1 MHADAPRVEAV
12 DLVACF
18 QGVVFE
24 LCFHQEV
31 GGFLKARHSCN
42 GSQPRDGAPVVGALS
57 WDVPSLKSA
66 AKLRI
71 FSETENPRNPMN
83 DSEKKSEE
91 IQGAKTPVNLRIN
104 SDDLKSEKSAKSDD
118 SPAESKES
126 AKETPSV
133 DFNTTCFSGKNVVT
147 LCRGRGS
154 ALHLRPFS
162 RIFGSVF
169 RSRRALAPKILS
181 VSPSKIEVSAG
192 GAQAFCGGAGGA
204 ARERKLNMLI
214 MKCAYLR
221 LS

>member
-1 MHADAPRVEAV
+1 M

-24 LCFHQEV
+24 LCVHQEV
-31 GGFLKARHSCN
+31 GGFLKVRHSCN

-104 SDDLKSEKSAKSDD
+104 SGDLKSEKSAKSDD
-118 SPAESKES
+118 PPRREQRISKRN
-126 AKETPSV
+126 AV
-133 DFNTTCFSGKNVVT
+133 
-147 LCRGRGS
+147 
-154 ALHLRPFS
+154 
-162 RIFGSVF
+162 
-169 RSRRALAPKILS
+169 RR
-181 VSPSKIEVSAG
+181 
-192 GAQAFCGGAGGA
+192 F
-204 ARERKLNMLI
+204 
-214 MKCAYLR
+214 
-221 LS
+221 